1 MINLLSDTV
10 TRPTPGMLEAMM
22 NAEVG
27 DDVFGEDP
35 SVNELEGYVA
45 NLFRKDN
52 ALFCPSGTMCNQIA
66 IRTHTNPMDEM
77 ICEKT
82 SHVFKFENGGYA
94 FNSGIAVD
102 TIDGAFGKISAEQI
116 SPVIKP
122 SADWLPNSRL
132 VVIENTT
139 NMGGGNY
146 YLQDEISAIK
156 KVCDEYGLALHMDGA
171 RLFNALV
178 ETNDNPAELGQ
189 HLDSI
194 SICLSKGLGAPVGS
208 LLIGNKDY
216 ISKARKWRK
225 AMGGGMRQA
234 GYLAAAGL
242 YALQN
247 QIERLR
253 EDHSKARIIANTL
266 ATLPYIGDIRPVKT
280 NILIFDV
287 RPPLTAKALVDQLAK
302 KGIKCAPFGPQTVRF
317 VTHLDFT
324 DEMLETVL
332 EVLKEVKL

>member
-1 MINLLSDTV
+1 MINLISDTV
-10 TRPTPGMLEAMM
+10 TKPTPEMLTAMM

-35 SVNELEGYVA
+35 SINQLEA
-45 NLFRKDN
+45 FAADLFQKDS

-77 ICEKT
+77 ICESS

-94 FNSGIAVD
+94 FHAGIAID
-102 TIDGAFGKISAEQI
+102 LIDGTYGKITAEQI
-116 SPVIKP
+116 IPKIK
-122 SADWLPNSRL
+122 SKADWLPNSKL

-146 YLQDEISAIK
+146 YSLNEIKAIK
-156 KVCDEYGLALHMDGA
+156 KVCQQHGLSLHMDGA
-171 RLFNALV
+171 RFFNAIV
-178 ETNDNPAELGQ
+178 ETGNKPDTVAKY
-189 HLDSI
+189 LDSI

-208 LLIGNKDY
+208 LLIGDSAY
-216 ISKARKWRK
+216 IAKARKWRK

-234 GYLAAAGL
+234 GYLAAAGI
-242 YALQN
+242 YALTHHV
-247 QIERLR
+247 ERLK
-253 EDHSKARIIANTL
+253 EDHLKAQML
-266 ATLPYIGDIRPVKT
+266 AEILSSLPYVGDIRPVKT

-287 RPPLTAKALVDQLAK
+287 LPPLTAEEFLKKLAK
-302 KGIKCAPFGPQTVRF
+302 KGINAAPFGPQTVRF

-324 DEMLETVL
+324 EAM
-332 EVLKEVKL
+332 LKEVIKVLMEL